1 MLGPKRSEEP
11 YTPPDLALLQRIA
24 RQMAEVR
31 EHAELRSRVDDE
43 QRIRREVLDHVADRG
58 VVLFKE
64 CPQCGRCYDGDRD
77 RCDDD
82 GSRLTL
88 SLPVERIVNDRYRLD
103 RLIGRGGM
111 GAVYDALDLRLQRS
125 VAVKLLLGRD
135 FGDRDALRRF
145 DREARA
151 VARLNHPN
159 IVAIFD
165 YGTLTTKGAA
175 KGAFLV
181 MERLHGRTLRAV
193 LSEQTTHPPP
203 GSTVWIEQILDAVE
217 AAHAHG
223 IVHRDLKP
231 ENVFVATSEDR
242 AQVKV
247 LDFGLATVRAAPGD
261 ETASVTMPGVV
272 IGTLAYMAPEQMS
285 GEQVDG
291 RADLFALGVLI
302 VEVLTGRRPF
312 SANPLTRAAE
322 VCRGLT
328 PDVIED
334 KRLREG
340 LARCLAPN
348 PSERYSTVA
357 EARKTLLPALASKN
371 ATAKIE
377 DSKKTQTAS
386 HGSTKQNSP
395 RKRENTKP

>member
-1 MLGPKRSEEP
+1 
-11 YTPPDLALLQRIA
+11 
-24 RQMAEVR
+24 
-31 EHAELRSRVDDE
+31 
-43 QRIRREVLDHVADRG
+43 
-58 VVLFKE
+58 
-64 CPQCGRCYDGDRD
+64 
-77 RCDDD
+77 
-82 GSRLTL
+82 
-88 SLPVERIVNDRYRLD
+88 
-103 RLIGRGGM
+103 M
-111 GAVYDALDLRLQRS
+111 GAVYDARDLRLQRS

-165 YGTLTTKGAA
+165 YGTLTTKGA
-175 KGAFLV
+175 FLV
-181 MERLHGRTLRAV
+181 MERLHGRTLRAA

-203 GSTVWIEQILDAVE
+203 GCTVWIEQILDAVE

-231 ENVFVATSEDR
+231 ENVFVATSGDR

-247 LDFGLATVRAAPGD
+247 LDFGLATVRAMPGD

-312 SANPLTRAAE
+312 SANPLTRGAE
-322 VCRGLT
+322 ICRGLT
-328 PDVIED
+328 PDVIQD
-334 KRLREG
+334 KRVREV

-348 PSERYSTVA
+348 PSERYATVA
-357 EARKTLLPALASKN
+357 EARKTLLPALASFQG
-371 ATAKIE
+371 TE
-377 DSKKTQTAS
+377 
-386 HGSTKQNSP
+386 P
-395 RKRENTKP
+395 L